1 MPEAILPIVFLI
13 SLIILKMMTKEYRF
27 ALAARFAMTIMLLAT
42 GIANFVY
49 VKGMLLMIPEYIPFR
64 PAIVYVTG
72 IVEIIAGMLLLVP
85 KYQKKA
91 GVFLIL
97 FFVLLLPFN
106 IYASMLHVDMEKGN
120 YEGDGLLY
128 LWYRIPLQLF
138 FIVWVYFSACRSS

>member
-13 SLIILKMMTKEYRF
+13 SLIILKMMTNEYRF

-42 GIANFVY
+42 GIAHFVY

-64 PAIVYVTG
+64 PTIVYVTG

-85 KYQKKA
+85 RYQKKA
-91 GVFLIL
+91 GIFLIL

-106 IYASMLHVDMEKGN
+106 IYACMLHVDMEKGN

-128 LWYRIPLQLF
+128 LWYRIPLQVF
-138 FIVWVYFSACRSS
+138 FIAWVYFSACRSS